1 MDRKPP
7 TGVSMRPLLRVLPE
21 GTELWRCHENEFG
34 PESFNPNR
42 AHPYF
47 GGSRFDA
54 TEQDP
59 YPFLYAALDPVT
71 ALCEVLLRSVDF
83 EDRTAVRL
91 VPWAQASRYTLSA
104 LRTTRALSLV
114 ELSTAEGLAAVWQDS
129 WLVDSEAGDYPKTR
143 YWVRLI
149 REHAFEANGLVWE
162 SKRCRPRSAL
172 QLFGDRCGENPLDTA
187 PDRSLRLD
195 SPEGVAE
202 ANRLLNPLRA
212 VISSPWPE

>member
-1 MDRKPP
+1 MDRMPP
-7 TGVSMRPLLRVLPE
+7 TGVTMRPLLRTLPE
-21 GTELWRCHENEFG
+21 GTEVWRCHQHTYG

-71 ALCEVLLRSVDF
+71 ALCEVLLRSVDY

-91 VPWAQASRYTLSA
+91 IPWAQASRYRLSV
-104 LRTTRALSLV
+104 LRTTRELSLI

-129 WLVDSEAGDYPKTR
+129 WLVDSESGDYPKTR
-143 YWVRLI
+143 YWVRLM
-149 REHAFEANGLVWE
+149 REHTAEAHGLVWE

-172 QLFGDRCGENPLDTA
+172 QLFGDRCGDGPLVTDTA
-187 PDRSLRLD
+187 SSLPLD
-195 SPEGVAE
+195 SPEGLAE

-212 VISSPWPE
+212 VISSPWPD

>member
-1 MDRKPP
+1 MDRVPP
-7 TGVSMRPLLRVLPE
+7 TGVTMRPLLRVLPE
-21 GTELWRCHENEFG
+21 GTELWRCHEHAYG
-34 PESFNPNR
+34 PASFNPNT

-47 GGSRFDA
+47 GGNRFDA

-83 EDRTAVRL
+83 ADRTAVRL
-91 VPWAQASRYTLSA
+91 VPWAQASRYTLSM
-104 LRTTRALSLV
+104 LRTTRELSLV
-114 ELSTAEGLAAVWQDS
+114 ELTTAEGLAAVWQDS
-129 WLVDSEAGDYPKTR
+129 WLVDSEAADYPKTR
-143 YWVRLI
+143 YWVRLM
-149 REHAFEANGLVWE
+149 REHAAEVHGLVWE

-172 QLFGDRCGENPLDTA
+172 QLFGDRCGEEPLAAD
-187 PDRSLRLD
+187 PEGGLRLD

-212 VISSPWPE
+212 VVSSPWPP

>member
-1 MDRKPP
+1 MDQIPP
-7 TGVSMRPLLRVLPE
+7 TGVSMRPLLRVLPA
-21 GTELWRCHENEFG
+21 GTELWRCHQNDFG
-34 PESFNPNR
+34 PESFNPNP

-47 GGSRFDA
+47 RGNRFDA

-71 ALCEVLLRSVDF
+71 ALCEVLVRVFFLSSRP
-83 EDRTAVRL
+83 AVVFVL
-91 VPWAQASRYTLSA
+91 CALASRYSISVVPHN
-104 LRTTRALSLV
+104 RELSLV
-114 ELSTAEGLAAVWQDS
+114 ELATAEGLAAVWQDS

-143 YWVRLI
+143 YWVRLM
-149 REHAFEANGLVWE
+149 REHASGTHGLVWE

-172 QLFGDRCGENPLDTA
+172 QLFGDRCGEAPLDTD

-195 SPEGVAE
+195 SPEGLAE

-212 VISSPWPE
+212 VISSPWPD